1 MPFQKLLGIIFIVAG
16 AAGLVYGGFT
26 YTKDTHQADLGP
38 VSLTVNERERVNVP
52 VWAGIG
58 ALVIGATLLLIPRQ
72 S

>member
-1 MPFQKLLGIIFIVAG
+1 MPLRQTLGIIFIVAG
-16 AAGLVYGGFT
+16 AAGLIYGSFT
-26 YTKDTHQADLGP
+26 YTKDTHQADIGP

-58 ALVIGATLLLIPRQ
+58 ALVFGVALLLIPRQ

>member
-1 MPFQKLLGIIFIVAG
+1 MAG

-38 VSLTVNERERVNVP
+38 LSLTINERERVSVP
-52 VWAGIG
+52 VWAGLG
-58 ALVIGATLLLIPRQ
+58 ALMIGVALLLIPRQ